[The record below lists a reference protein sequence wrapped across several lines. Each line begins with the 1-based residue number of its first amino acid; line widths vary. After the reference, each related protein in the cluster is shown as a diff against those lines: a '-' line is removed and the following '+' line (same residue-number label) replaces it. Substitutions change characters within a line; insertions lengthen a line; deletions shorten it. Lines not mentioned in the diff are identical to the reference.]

1 MKTRLLPCTLA
12 CVLMAAMPGFSGPED
27 DFYEANLT
35 LTRAGRLEK
44 EGDFKGALESS
55 EKAARLLQ
63 ALKQS
68 SPDWNPSWIASK
80 LENASQIRERVEPL
94 AQKAPE
100 PKKKEDHSLKLGE
113 WRDVTFERAY
123 KAHEQQQLAVRQA
136 PPAPVAAPVSVS
148 SPAASQRIAPSGRR
162 AEVRIVQPPASVVP
176 RRTPEPTR
184 VPPPRS
190 DHGGRFRIGG

>member
-100 PKKKEDHSLKLGE
+100 PKKK
-113 WRDVTFERAY
+113 
-123 KAHEQQQLAVRQA
+123 
-136 PPAPVAAPVSVS
+136 
-148 SPAASQRIAPSGRR
+148 
-162 AEVRIVQPPASVVP
+162 
-176 RRTPEPTR
+176 
-184 VPPPRS
+184 
-190 DHGGRFRIGG
+190 

>member
-1 MKTRLLPCTLA
+1 M
-12 CVLMAAMPGFSGPED
+12 LMAALPGFSEPGD

-35 LTRAGRLEK
+35 LTRAARLEK

-55 EKAARLLQ
+55 EKATRLLQ

-94 AQKAPE
+94 AQKAPQSR
-100 PKKKEDHSLKLGE
+100 KEDYSLKPGE

-123 KAHEQQQLAVRQA
+123 KAHEQQKTHSATHQGTSAT
-136 PPAPVAAPVSVS
+136 
-148 SPAASQRIAPSGRR
+148 IG
-162 AEVRIVQPPASVVP
+162 P
-176 RRTPEPTR
+176 RRTFSHWRLNGKSPGNKLLRPVE
-184 VPPPRS
+184 
-190 DHGGRFRIGG
+190 GGGGKGAVILCL

>member
-1 MKTRLLPCTLA
+1 M
-12 CVLMAAMPGFSGPED
+12 LMAALPGFSEPGD

-55 EKAARLLQ
+55 KKAARLLQ

-68 SPDWNPSWIASK
+68 FPDWNPSWIASK
-80 LENASQIRERVEPL
+80 LENASQIRERVELL

-100 PKKKEDHSLKLGE
+100 PKKEDHSLKPGE

-123 KAHEQQQLAVRQA
+123 KAHEQQQLAVRQV

-176 RRTPEPTR
+176 RRAPEPTR

>member
-12 CVLMAAMPGFSGPED
+12 CMLMTAMPGFSGPED

-55 EKAARLLQ
+55 KKAARLLQ

-94 AQKAPE
+94 AQKAPQSR
-100 PKKKEDHSLKLGE
+100 KEDYSLKPGE

-123 KAHEQQQLAVRQA
+123 KAHEQQKLAVRQIPSA
-136 PPAPVAAPVSVS
+136 RVASPVPVP
-148 SPAASQRIAPSGRR
+148 SPAASRQDSSSGKRV
-162 AEVRIVQPPASVVP
+162 EVRIVQPPASVVP
-176 RRTPEPTR
+176 RRTPQPIR